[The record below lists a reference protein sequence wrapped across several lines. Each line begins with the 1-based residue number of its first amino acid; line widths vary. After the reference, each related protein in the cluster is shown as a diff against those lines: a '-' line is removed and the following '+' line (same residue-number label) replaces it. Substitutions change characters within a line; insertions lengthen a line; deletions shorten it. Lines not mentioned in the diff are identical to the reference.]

1 MKRENINYI
10 VVGSFVVAMLVA
22 FFVVMY
28 QVTGRTG
35 PTDQYFV
42 MYSNV
47 TGVKYGTPVL
57 YEGYQIGQVEEIQPV
72 RESGKTRYKL
82 SMAVQ
87 KGWQIPADSIAS
99 MLASGLLSAITIDIK
114 EGTSNTFLQP
124 GEYLKGRE
132 APNLFAA
139 VNDVAAEIQDL
150 SRESIRPLVENLNT
164 QVNDLSAQFKSLTNE
179 SLRPMIDNLNTRLN
193 QDILADMSD
202 LLQKLNQAA
211 DKMLSSLNDTN
222 LKNLD
227 EFLAN
232 MQAASSTLNEVIF
245 RIEDTRAAMNQVLLN
260 VDGVISDNQESL
272 KSSMTDMQKSLNI
285 ISQNIS
291 SIVYH
296 MEGSSRNIH
305 ELSRQLR
312 ENPSL
317 ILKSAPQVDPAEAD
331 KKEVKQ

>member
-10 VVGSFVVAMLVA
+10 VVGSFVVVMLVA

-35 PTDQYFV
+35 PTEQYFV

-57 YEGYQIGQVEEIQPV
+57 YEGYQVGQVEEVQPV
-72 RESGKTRYKL
+72 RESGKTKYKL
-82 SMAVQ
+82 SLAVQ
-87 KGWQIPADSIAS
+87 EGWQIPSDSIAS
-99 MLASGLLSAITIDIK
+99 MVASGLLSAITIDIK
-114 EGTSNTFLQP
+114 EGESKSFLQP
-124 GEYLKGRE
+124 GGYIEGRE
-132 APNLFAA
+132 AANIFSA
-139 VNDVAAEIQDL
+139 VNDVAEEIQDL
-150 SRESIRPLVENLNT
+150 SRESIKPLVANLNT
-164 QVNDLSAQFKSLTNE
+164 QVNELSAEFKSLTSE
-179 SLRPMIDNLNTRLN
+179 SIRPMIDNLNAKLN
-193 QDILADMSD
+193 QDILSDMSD
-202 LLQKLNQAA
+202 LIQKLNQAA
-211 DKMLSSLNDTN
+211 DRILYSLNDKN
-222 LKNLD
+222 QKNLD

-232 MQAASSTLNEVIF
+232 MEAASSTLNEVIF

-260 VDGVISDNQESL
+260 VDGVITDNQESL
-272 KSSMTDMQKSLNI
+272 KASMTDMQKSLNI

-296 MEGSSRNIH
+296 MEGSSRNMH

-317 ILKSAPQVDPAEAD
+317 ILKSSSQTDSE
-331 KKEVKQ
+331 ETSQ

>member
-10 VVGSFVVAMLVA
+10 VVGSFVVVMLVA

-28 QVTGRTG
+28 QVTGRSG
-35 PTDQYFV
+35 PTEQYFV

-57 YEGYQIGQVEEIQPV
+57 YEGYQVGQVEQIQPV
-72 RESGKTRYKL
+72 RESGKTQYRL
-82 SMAVQ
+82 TLAVQ
-87 KGWQIPADSIAS
+87 KGWQIPADSVAS
-99 MLASGLLSAITIDIK
+99 MVASGLLSAITIDIK
-114 EGTSNTFLQP
+114 EGESKNYLQP
-124 GEYLKGRE
+124 DGYIEGRE
-132 APNLFAA
+132 AANIFSA

-150 SRESIRPLVENLNT
+150 SRESIKPLVENLNT
-164 QVNDLSAQFKSLTNE
+164 QVDVLSAEFKALSSE
-179 SLRPMIDNLNTRLN
+179 SIRPMIDNLNAKFN
-193 QDILADMSD
+193 QDILSDMSD

-211 DKMLSSLNDTN
+211 DRLLYSLNDEN
-222 LKNLD
+222 QKNLD

-232 MQAASSTLNEVIF
+232 MESASGTLNEVIF

-260 VDGVISDNQESL
+260 VDGVITENQDSL
-272 KSSMTDMQKSLNI
+272 KASMTDMQKSLNI
-285 ISQNIS
+285 ISQNINA
-291 SIVYH
+291 IVYH

-317 ILKSAPQVDPAEAD
+317 ILKSSPQDEPEEIQ
-331 KKEVKQ
+331 K

>member
-10 VVGSFVVAMLVA
+10 VVGSFVVSMLVA

-35 PTDQYFV
+35 PTDQYLV

-57 YEGYQIGQVEEIQPV
+57 YEGYQIGQVEEIVPD
-72 RESGKTRYKL
+72 RKSGKTRYKL
-82 SMAVQ
+82 TLAVQ

-114 EGTSNTFLQP
+114 EGKSTTFLQP
-124 GEYLKGRE
+124 GEYLQGRE

-179 SLRPMIDNLNTRLN
+179 SLRPMIDNLNAKLN
-193 QDILADMSD
+193 QDILSDMSD

-211 DKMLSSLNDTN
+211 DKMLSSLNDKN

-232 MQAASSTLNEVIF
+232 MEAASSTLNEVIF

-260 VDGVISDNQESL
+260 VNGVISDNQESL
-272 KSSMTDMQKSLNI
+272 KASMTDMQKSLNI
-285 ISQNIS
+285 ISQNIN

-317 ILKSAPQVDPAEAD
+317 IIKSSPQAEPEE
-331 KKEVKQ
+331 KEPEEVKQ